1 MVQILAVVLEVTGV
15 AAQVTAVLFVSIHL
29 DGALVAAEFF
39 PA

>member
-1 MVQILAVVLEVTGV
+1 MIQILAIVLELTGV

-29 DGALVAAEFF
+29 DGATVAAERF